1 MADKIK
7 KIRGRWWVMFLAV
20 AVLGGVVWCLNLY
33 GHHRETVI
41 LTKAGSKEVIVIDPG
56 HGGDDPGKVG
66 VGGSLEKDVN
76 LAIAKKLA
84 RYMQKSGYTVYMTRE
99 GDDMLT
105 KEGIRSKK
113 MQDLTA
119 RAEKIKEWDPALVI
133 SIHQNSYPRE
143 DIQGAQVFYYKESE
157 EGKKLAETIQDLLR
171 SGLDPGNKRVAKSD
185 MSYFMLKES
194 KQPIVIV
201 ECGFL
206 SNPQEEKKLSEEK
219 YQDTIVRCVAE
230 GVENFLYKW

>member
-1 MADKIK
+1 MLFRSGRSGESGGGRKSGKRCESCHRKKTCPVYAEKRLYRIYDQRRGRYADK
-7 KIRGRWWVMFLAV
+7 RGDPQQ
-20 AVLGGVVWCLNLY
+20 
-33 GHHRETVI
+33 
-41 LTKAGSKEVIVIDPG
+41 KDAGSDCQSRKNQGMGSGSCYIDSPEQ
-56 HGGDDPGKVG
+56 
-66 VGGSLEKDVN
+66 L
-76 LAIAKKLA
+76 
-84 RYMQKSGYTVYMTRE
+84 
-99 GDDMLT
+99 
-105 KEGIRSKK
+105 SK
-113 MQDLTA
+113 
-119 RAEKIKEWDPALVI
+119 
-133 SIHQNSYPRE
+133 E

>member
-1 MADKIK
+1 MLKRIVKRLTVEATA
-7 KIRGRWWVMFLAV
+7 GF
-20 AVLGGVVWCLNLY
+20 VLLTGVFMMTRY
-33 GHHRETVI
+33 
-41 LTKAGSKEVIVIDPG
+41 AGLSVSGTSVHIGKEKPVVVLDAG
-56 HGGDDPGKVG
+56 HGGNDPGKVG
-66 VGGSLEKDVN
+66 VDGSLEKDIN
-76 LAIAKKLA
+76 LAITLKLKEYLEQSDVEVILT
-84 RYMQKSGYTVYMTRE
+84 RDDDKGLYKSS
-99 GDDMLT
+99 DS
-105 KEGIRSKK
+105 SKK
-113 MQDLTA
+113 MADMKQRCQTI
-119 RAEKIKEWDPALVI
+119 AETDPDIVV
-133 SIHQNSYPRE
+133 SVHQNSYHQE
-143 DIQGAQVFYYKESE
+143 AIKGAQVFYYKESE

>member
-1 MADKIK
+1 MRNQQPA
-7 KIRGRWWVMFLAV
+7 
-20 AVLGGVVWCLNLY
+20 
-33 GHHRETVI
+33 
-41 LTKAGSKEVIVIDPG
+41 

>member
-7 KIRGRWWVMFLAV
+7 KILGRWWVMFLAV

-33 GHHRETVI
+33 GHHRETVN

-56 HGGDDPGKVG
+56 HG
-66 VGGSLEKDVN
+66 
-76 LAIAKKLA
+76 
-84 RYMQKSGYTVYMTRE
+84 

>member
-33 GHHRETVI
+33 GHHRETVN

-133 SIHQNSYPRE
+133 SIHQNSYPRKISRE
-143 DIQGAQVFYYKESE
+143 PRCFITRNRKKEKNWQRRFRIYCGQVWIRGINEW
-157 EGKKLAETIQDLLR
+157 Q
-171 SGLDPGNKRVAKSD
+171 N
-185 MSYFMLKES
+185 
-194 KQPIVIV
+194 PICLIL
-201 ECGFL
+201 C
-206 SNPQEEKKLSEEK
+206 
-219 YQDTIVRCVAE
+219 
-230 GVENFLYKW
+230 

>member
-7 KIRGRWWVMFLAV
+7 KIRGRWWVMFLAA

-33 GHHRETVI
+33 GHHRETVN

-206 SNPQEEKKLSEEK
+206 SNPDAWE
-219 YQDTIVRCVAE
+219 
-230 GVENFLYKW
+230 

>member
-1 MADKIK
+1 MSWNIYFQAFTVRTWRK
-7 KIRGRWWVMFLAV
+7 RLSNLNTFLTPPYI
-20 AVLGGVVWCLNLY
+20 LGNTYHNL
-33 GHHRETVI
+33 RK
-41 LTKAGSKEVIVIDPG
+41 LQSA

>member
-1 MADKIK
+1 M
-7 KIRGRWWVMFLAV
+7 
-20 AVLGGVVWCLNLY
+20 
-33 GHHRETVI
+33 
-41 LTKAGSKEVIVIDPG
+41 
-56 HGGDDPGKVG
+56 
-66 VGGSLEKDVN
+66 N